1 MIDKLE
7 LYKEIVELDPNS
19 RVFFTYAQLLEK
31 ESRVDE
37 ALDALALGLE
47 KQPDYIEA
55 RLYYI
60 DLLARNDKLE
70 SAHIQL
76 NKFTEIFKKYPGFWY
91 TWSTLTASE
100 NPTIS
105 STLALLSTFFTNPT
119 ISFVEIL
126 QAGIDQYQSG
136 KISTPSS
143 PSNGTPSNNSQE
155 EPKEEITTTE
165 KIEQVQPADI
175 IQTQVILEENSPQTL
190 ELNTHSDINTTD
202 DFVVLLAEPKLNELE
217 DNILDESIDESIPKA
232 SIQTRSMAD
241 LLAEQGDTVGAVKIY
256 SELLEKANGIEK
268 AELIKRIQAL
278 KDNKFDT
285 IETIT
290 VIEEPKPTPEKTKG
304 MSVRMQ
310 TMLGNLATRLEKRAT
325 IQ

>member
-31 ESRVDE
+31 ESRIDE

-126 QAGIDQYQSG
+126 QAGIEQYQSG
-136 KISTPSS
+136 KISAPSS
-143 PSNGTPSNNSQE
+143 SSNGTSSNGQTE
-155 EPKEEITTTE
+155 EKAEPLKENPE
-165 KIEQVQPADI
+165 KVQTPADI
-175 IQTQVILEENSPQTL
+175 IQAQVLLEEDSLHNL
-190 ELNTHSDINTTD
+190 DIDTQSEISSAE
-202 DFVVLLAEPKLNELE
+202 DFVVLLAEPKQSELE
-217 DNILDESIDESIPKA
+217 NNVFDELNDESSPKA

-256 SELLEKANGIEK
+256 SELLERADGVEK
-268 AELIKRIQAL
+268 AELINRIQAL
-278 KDNKFDT
+278 KDNKFEKIEAIT
-285 IETIT
+285 I
-290 VIEEPKPTPEKTKG
+290 VEEPKSTPEKTKG
-304 MSVRMQ
+304 MSTRMQ